1 MLLACVYF
9 LLLHVCF
16 ACYGNTFVN
25 SLRVCTLLL
34 SFPLAGDEN
43 ILNTCGIGQCLLG
56 LKLIDNVFQQIF
68 AEHFKFFNCC
78 SPLCSV
84 PSLSCS
90 QHRQSVRVCY
100 GLYFL
105 NFQAKSSPYNR
116 RYTGRNPLEFLFSL

>member
-9 LLLHVCF
+9 LLLHVYF

-56 LKLIDNVFQQIF
+56 LKLIM
-68 AEHFKFFNCC
+68 FFNRY
-78 SPLCSV
+78 
-84 PSLSCS
+84 SLSTSNSSIAALLCA
-90 QHRQSVRVCY
+90 
-100 GLYFL
+100 LYPHFPVH
-105 NFQAKSSPYNR
+105 STDNR
-116 RYTGRNPLEFLFSL
+116 